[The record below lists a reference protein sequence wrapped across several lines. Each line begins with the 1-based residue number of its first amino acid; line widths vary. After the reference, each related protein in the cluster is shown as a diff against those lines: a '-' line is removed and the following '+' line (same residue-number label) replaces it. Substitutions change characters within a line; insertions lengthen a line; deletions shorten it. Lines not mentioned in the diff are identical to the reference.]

1 MKSIAFSKIEVQGEL
16 AYRSIINFARLE
28 GKWYRPDEV
37 FTADQHGWPG
47 DWEGRLILAL
57 TLLGQSTHR
66 CPAYLDKIISMLPKY
81 LNEKGYFGKILPEGM
96 VNEQQIAGH
105 SWFLRGLAEL
115 YTWKKDEKL
124 LGYINALIDNLLL
137 KTKGVY
143 ARYPLT
149 NDERFNCDIWELSQ
163 PQSKNKTHAHTI
175 DTGCAFIM
183 LDGASYVYE
192 LFKTPALKEL
202 VEEMIDR
209 FVKIDL
215 AEVKMQTHATL
226 TATRGIL
233 RFYKTTGSKKYLEI
247 AEGIF
252 NFYKSNAW
260 TENYSNYNW
269 FGDPRWTE
277 PCAII
282 DSFIVATWL
291 WQYTQNP
298 EYLEDA
304 HHIYYNAICH
314 GQRTQGEFGT
324 DNCVGVKE
332 PFIYPFTYEV
342 YWCCSM
348 RAGECFAKAIE
359 FNYFLEGDTV
369 FVPFYN
375 DSIAKLDFEDGSCVI
390 RQCSEYPY
398 GSNNKFKIEESD
410 IKTAKTFK
418 FFVPSWINEKGLY
431 VKLSNKEVASNI
443 KNGFAEV
450 VAKPEVGE
458 IIEVNFAQKFYK
470 RKLLNQNHIK
480 GYCSFRHGPLILAV
494 STDEE
499 IFFNGSCDFEY
510 TDTATYKNKASG
522 VFLTPLN
529 DIKNLTGKESKKQIL
544 FRD

>member
-1 MKSIAFSKIEVQGEL
+1 MTDTL
-16 AYRSIINFARLE
+16 IIMFFGVFAVV
-28 GKWYRPDEV
+28 W
-37 FTADQHGWPG
+37 
-47 DWEGRLILAL
+47 LISGFL
-57 TLLGQSTHR
+57 TLRNQQDVLGR
-66 CPAYLDKIISMLPKY
+66 PP
-81 LNEKGYFGKILPEGM
+81 
-96 VNEQQIAGH
+96 IAGG
-105 SWFLRGLAEL
+105 WFLLGKLTMGVSWGCLRGAALGMHRPIGAYSG
-115 YTWKKDEKL
+115 YTDWLSLLFLTVAMVFVATSFFVLGAANKFGLPQEKTV
-124 LGYINALIDNLLL
+124 L

-418 FFVPSWINEKGLY
+418 FFVPSWINEKGF
-431 VKLSNKEVASNI
+431 VNKHFNWQGGFGAFSYAKSELPNVIRYIENQEVHHN
-443 KNGFAEV
+443 KTPFL
-450 VAKPEVGE
+450 
-458 IIEVNFAQKFYK
+458 IEYT
-470 RKLLNQNHIK
+470 KLLQDFDVEYDERYIYK
-480 GYCSFRHGPLILAV
+480 PLL
-494 STDEE
+494 
-499 IFFNGSCDFEY
+499 
-510 TDTATYKNKASG
+510 
-522 VFLTPLN
+522 
-529 DIKNLTGKESKKQIL
+529 
-544 FRD
+544 